1 LLEFALGLILFAAFV
16 HAAWN
21 FLTKSSH
28 DSLAF
33 MWWMYALGTL
43 GYGLVILP
51 MTGLYLA
58 PASVFPFIVSA
69 VAETGYVVTLTR
81 GYGRGDLSLV
91 YPISRGGAP
100 ILTALFAGVLGERLP
115 ILGLVGIIVS
125 VVGVG
130 ILSLSE
136 VSPAKGGM
144 SMLKRGST
152 WALASAVFIAV
163 YSVSD
168 DIVVVSTPPV
178 IYIWWVFLS
187 VTVLTA
193 PFVWRSSRVTSN
205 LNEVRLNWRRIV
217 VASIGSLVAYLAIL
231 LALTLTSVSYVVTGR
246 ALSVLVAAVLGVLLL
261 KEKFGK
267 ERTVGAALMIF
278 GLAIIQLFGS

>member
-1 LLEFALGLILFAAFV
+1 VLEFALGLILFAAFV
-16 HAAWN
+16 HAGWN
-21 FLTKSSH
+21 FLTKSSR

-33 MWWMYALGTL
+33 MWWMYSLGTL
-43 GYGLVILP
+43 GYGLIVLP
-51 MTGLYLA
+51 FTGLYLA
-58 PASVFPFIVSA
+58 PASVLPFIVSA
-69 VAETGYVVTLTR
+69 VAEAGYVVTLTR

-100 ILTALFAGVLGERLP
+100 ILTALFAA
-115 ILGLVGIIVS
+115 ILGQHLPTLGLIGIIVS

-130 ILSLSE
+130 FLSLSE
-136 VSPAKGGM
+136 VSQAKRGL

-152 WALASAVFIAV
+152 WALACAVFIAV

-168 DIVVVSTPPV
+168 NIVVVSTPPV

-187 VTVLTA
+187 ITVLTT
-193 PFVWRSSRVTSN
+193 PFVWRSSRVKSN
-205 LNEVRLNWRRIV
+205 LTEVRSNWRNIL
-217 VASIGSLVAYLAIL
+217 VASIGSMVAYLAIL

-246 ALSVLVAAVLGVLLL
+246 ALSVLLAAVLGVLLL

-267 ERTVGAALMIF
+267 ERTVGAALMIC
-278 GLAIIQLFGS
+278 GLVIIQLFGS

>member
-1 LLEFALGLILFAAFV
+1 
-16 HAAWN
+16 
-21 FLTKSSH
+21 
-28 DSLAF
+28 
-33 MWWMYALGTL
+33 MYSLGTL
-43 GYGLVILP
+43 GYGLLILP
-51 MTGLYLA
+51 MAGLYLA

-69 VAETGYVVTLTR
+69 IAEAGYVVTLTR

-100 ILTALFAGVLGERLP
+100 ILTALFAALLGERLP
-115 ILGLVGIIVS
+115 ILGLIGIIVS

-130 ILSLSE
+130 FLSVSE
-136 VSPAKGGM
+136 VSPAKRGVA
-144 SMLKRGST
+144 MLKRGST

-168 DIVVVSTPPV
+168 NIVVVSTPPV

-187 VTVLTA
+187 ITVLTT

-205 LNEVRLNWRRIV
+205 LNEVRSNWRRIV

-231 LALTLTSVSYVVTGR
+231 LAFTLTSVSYVVTGR
-246 ALSVLVAAVLGVLLL
+246 ALSVLLAAVLGVLLL

>member
-1 LLEFALGLILFAAFV
+1 
-16 HAAWN
+16 
-21 FLTKSSH
+21 
-28 DSLAF
+28 
-33 MWWMYALGTL
+33 MYSLGTL

-100 ILTALFAGVLGERLP
+100 ILTALFAALLGERLP
-115 ILGLVGIIVS
+115 ILGLIGIIVS

-130 ILSLSE
+130 FLSLSE
-136 VSPAKGGM
+136 VSPAKGM

-187 VTVLTA
+187 ITVLTT
-193 PFVWRSSRVTSN
+193 PFVWRSSRVMSN
-205 LNEVRLNWRRIV
+205 LNEVRSNWRRIV

-246 ALSVLVAAVLGVLLL
+246 ALSVLLAAVLGVLLL